1 MNHVTEFSGVLRWLA
16 GQSGGAPSDTSAAHL
31 NGSPRLTMHLLRGDL
46 NELWR
51 FVHENPE
58 TLSEAK

>member
-1 MNHVTEFSGVLRWLA
+1 MNHVTEFSGVLRNIAQGWT
-16 GQSGGAPSDTSAAHL
+16 GPAPRHEVSLRL
-31 NGSPRLTMHLLRGDL
+31 NQYLLRLDL

-58 TLSEAK
+58 TLSEVKR